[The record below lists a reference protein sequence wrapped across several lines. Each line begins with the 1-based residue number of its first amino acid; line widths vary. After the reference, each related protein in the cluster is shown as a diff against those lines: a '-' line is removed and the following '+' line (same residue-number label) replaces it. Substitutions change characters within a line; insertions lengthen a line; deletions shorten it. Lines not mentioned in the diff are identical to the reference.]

1 MDDVSAWFGGMT
13 AAGTEM
19 QSQIVAYLPNL
30 LGALLLLAVGW
41 GIARLARIGTRKLSG
56 GLGRLLERGI
66 RFGRLSRLR
75 LSPRIHGL
83 LASIVFWLV
92 MLLFITAATRV
103 ARLDAFSLWLDR
115 IVAYLPTLIAGGLIV
130 LFGYLISA
138 MVRDLLSA
146 TFVTAGLGRG
156 ELVGSLSQATII
168 AVSVIIGIDQ
178 VGIDVT
184 FLVTMAAIIVA
195 AILGGVSLAFGLGAR
210 SFVSNLIGA
219 HYLQQ
224 QLQPGQRARIGEA
237 EGEVLELTPTSVVLA
252 TPDGRLLVPAK
263 LFHEMTTTLVLGQKD
278 DE

>member
-41 GIARLARIGTRKLSG
+41 GIARLARTGTRKLSG

>member
-41 GIARLARIGTRKLSG
+41 GIARLARTGTRKLSG

-252 TPDGRLLVPAK
+252 TPDGRLFVPAK